1 MRVVEPHE
9 FKGVKHPSKKRGRKS
24 GWRIIIAL
32 IVVVYVGGTLVRPVP
47 AITSSVSALTP
58 LESKKVDFK
67 WPSHGQA
74 AVGAVGYGVLGT
86 FGEQKALP
94 MASVA
99 KVMTALAVLKQKP
112 LKVGEQGPTITITQ
126 EDVDYYQKVVSQD
139 GSNVPVVV
147 GEEITEYEALQAL
160 LLPSANNMA
169 HTLAV
174 WAYGSEKQ
182 YTSYVNNLSKTLG
195 MNNAHFEDAS
205 GFSSKTVASSEDLA
219 RLAVN
224 AMDNPVIA
232 EIAAQPEA
240 TIPVAGR
247 IYNVNML
254 LGRDGIVGVK
264 TGNTEEAGGCFMAA
278 AERVIAGQKVVAV
291 SVIMGANNLSEAL
304 RNSVPLINSVF
315 AGFEE
320 VALVKA
326 NQTIGSYNVPWSG
339 SVNVV
344 AKQDVKGVVWRGT
357 PIKPEVT
364 LDSLTASASAVTS
377 GTAVGTIR
385 GSFGRTQADS
395 PALLS
400 GTIQKPPA
408 LWRFKPRFI

>member
-1 MRVVEPHE
+1 MRVVEPRD
-9 FKGVKHPSKKRGRKS
+9 FKGVKHPKQKRGRMR
-24 GWRIIIAL
+24 GLRVVIVLIAL
-32 IVVVYVGGTLVRPVP
+32 IYVAVTLARPLPTITGT
-47 AITSSVSALTP
+47 ASALVP
-58 LESKKVDFK
+58 IDAKKIALQ

-74 AVGAVGYGVLGT
+74 TVGAVGYGVLGT
-86 FGEQKALP
+86 YGEQKALP
-94 MASVA
+94 MASIA

-112 LKVGEQGPTITITQ
+112 LKVGEKGPTITITQ
-126 EDVDYYQKVVSQD
+126 DDVDYYQKVVSED
-139 GSNVPVVV
+139 GSNVPVTV

-182 YTSYVNNLSKTLG
+182 YTAYVNNLSKTLG

-205 GFSSKTVASSEDLA
+205 GYSSKTVASSEDLA

-278 AERVIAGQKVVAV
+278 AVRVIAGQKVVAV
-291 SVIMGANNLSEAL
+291 SVIMDATTLSEAL
-304 RNSVPLINSVF
+304 RNSIPLINSVF
-315 AGFEE
+315 DGFEE
-320 VALVKA
+320 VTLVKA
-326 NQTIGSYNVPWSG
+326 GQTIGTYSVPWNG
-339 SVNVV
+339 PVPVT
-344 AKQDVKGVVWRGT
+344 AKQDVKGIVWRGT

-364 LDSLTASASAVTS
+364 LDAIPTPTKTVIG
-377 GTAVGTIR
+377 GTQVGTIR
-385 GSFGRTQADS
+385 GSFGRTQVESA
-395 PALLS
+395 ALL
-400 GTIQKPPA
+400 GANIEKPPA
-408 LWRFKPRFI
+408 IWRFKPRFL